1 MTTALLCRRRQRA
14 GAPEPSP
21 SPLPSFV
28 SSIPSTPPQ
37 EEDEEI
43 HPDSLTAASDTRL
56 LWPFSMFHAANVL
69 DRREDRWWNSGSFP
83 PATLRLQLYGPPAS
97 LTRIALQAEMHPT
110 MARVKHEIR
119 VGLSPDTMRTACWFE
134 GVVSNREWIRFS
146 LRSDAGTAH
155 QPLLLPL
162 GDAEHKDSSGEQ
174 RRRVRLIE
182 ITTHESPSY
191 VSWRRVRIWKRK

>member
-1 MTTALLCRRRQRA
+1 
-14 GAPEPSP
+14 
-21 SPLPSFV
+21 
-28 SSIPSTPPQ
+28 
-37 EEDEEI
+37 
-43 HPDSLTAASDTRL
+43 
-56 LWPFSMFHAANVL
+56 MFHAANVL

-134 GVVSNREWIRFS
+134 GIVSNREWIRFS